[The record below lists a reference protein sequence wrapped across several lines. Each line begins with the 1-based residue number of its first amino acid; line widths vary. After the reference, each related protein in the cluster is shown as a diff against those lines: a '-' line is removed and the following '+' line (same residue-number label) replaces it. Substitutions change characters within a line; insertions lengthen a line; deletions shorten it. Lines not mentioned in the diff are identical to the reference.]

1 MTLLYILIG
10 LFAIYLAYSF
20 GTKRN
25 NGQAANP
32 MRDKTDGSSHP
43 NSHMQQENNKRKG
56 GCC

>member
-10 LFAIYLAYSF
+10 LFLIYLAYSY
-20 GTKRN
+20 GTKKR

-32 MRDKTDGSSHP
+32 MQDKTDGSSH
-43 NSHMQQENNKRKG
+43 MQQDNKKSKG